1 MTTREELEKL
11 KNLRE
16 KIIEAMAGAVDNA
29 EIENYNFND
38 GNGGQSVKRRNPRD
52 LAKLLDDVDK
62 KIAVLERSVQGGGVR
77 TFGTNRYENA

>member
-1 MTTREELEKL
+1 MTTLEELERL
-11 KNLRE
+11 RNLRE
-16 KIIEAMAGAVDNA
+16 KIIEAMAGAVETA

-62 KIAVLERSVQGGGVR
+62 KIAALERGLQGGGMR
-77 TFGTNRYENA
+77 TFGTNRYG